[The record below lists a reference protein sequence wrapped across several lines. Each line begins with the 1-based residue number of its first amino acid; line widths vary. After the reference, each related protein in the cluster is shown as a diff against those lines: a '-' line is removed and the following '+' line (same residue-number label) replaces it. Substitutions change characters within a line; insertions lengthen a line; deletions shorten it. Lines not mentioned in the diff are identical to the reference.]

1 MESISVFLTRRKAQN
16 LYSEETAGGLKMCS
30 VSVHFVGQT
39 RDVTV
44 ALMTVESPSCTADRE
59 NADFAPAV
67 CFERKIISSQY
78 IFVENS
84 LAI

>member
-1 MESISVFLTRRKAQN
+1 VLSFWP
-16 LYSEETAGGLKMCS
+16 
-30 VSVHFVGQT
+30 FVGQT

-44 ALMTVESPSCTADRE
+44 ALMTVESPSCTAERK

-78 IFVENS
+78 IFVEKKFTS
-84 LAI
+84 HIIMYF